1 MGQWTSLDI
10 PISDYTDQGLT
21 VTEIFQMKFVGTP
34 WAAGTVFIDNIY
46 FYKDPTDA
54 FDDGLLTMETLN

>member
-1 MGQWTSLDI
+1 MDKSIDI

-34 WAAGTVFIDNIY
+34 WATGTVFVDNIY
-46 FYKDPTDA
+46 FYRASTTSSVDK
-54 FDDGLLTMETLN
+54 